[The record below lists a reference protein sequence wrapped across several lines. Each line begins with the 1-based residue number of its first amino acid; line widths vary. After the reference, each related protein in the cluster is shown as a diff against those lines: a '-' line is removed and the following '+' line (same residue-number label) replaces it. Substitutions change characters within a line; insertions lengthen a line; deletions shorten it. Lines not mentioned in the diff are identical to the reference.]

1 MSSIGAESDGR
12 LWPDNY
18 LDTLVNDLIATAFY
32 NPELAGLKFAAL
44 ARYAVLQRFQ
54 NELNYS
60 ITVSMMALEN
70 VLQSALIQVGSQCSD
85 FAILRNVNSEPQ
97 AIGLGALHNNYVR
110 KPKKHIR

>member
-44 ARYAVLQRFQ
+44 ARYAVLLRFQ
-54 NELNYS
+54 NDFNNNIVL
-60 ITVSMMALEN
+60 SMMALDS
-70 VLQSALIQVGSQCSD
+70 VLQSALTQVGCQRSD
-85 FAILRNVNSEPQ
+85 FAILRNCSSEPQ
-97 AIGLGALHNNYVR
+97 AKGLGALHNNYVR

>member
-1 MSSIGAESDGR
+1 MSSGEEENGGR
-12 LWPDNY
+12 AGPDNP
-18 LDTLVNDLIATAFY
+18 LDTLLNDLAVTAFY
-32 NPELAGLKFAAL
+32 NPEMVGLKFAAL

-85 FAILRNVNSEPQ
+85 FAILRNCSSEPQ
-97 AIGLGALHNNYVR
+97 AKGLGALHNNYVR